1 MTARA
6 PVKPDLAD
14 DLAASLAAANV
25 MACLQCRKCTDGCP
39 VAARADLKPHELVRM
54 VQFGQRAEV
63 LASRLIWECT
73 SCQTCITRCPQKVDI
88 AAMNDE
94 LRRISSAEGKS
105 GDAAAAIFNNAFLN
119 GVRRRGRVYE
129 VGLMAAFKLR
139 TRRFFEDVGKLP
151 MMLRKGKL
159 PLLPKS
165 VAGRAEREAMFQ
177 RIAQAGGKK

>member
-1 MTARA
+1 MTAPT

-14 DLAASLAAANV
+14 DLAADLSAANV
-25 MACLQCRKCTDGCP
+25 MACLQCRKCSDGCP
-39 VAARADLKPHELVRM
+39 VAARADFKPHDLVRM

-63 LASRLIWECT
+63 LASRMIWECT

-94 LRRISSAEGKS
+94 LRRISRAEGKS
-105 GDAAAAIFNNAFLN
+105 ADAAAATFNEAFLS
-119 GVRRRGRVYE
+119 GVRRRGRTYE

-139 TRRFFEDVGKLP
+139 TRRFFEDAGKLP

>member
-1 MTARA
+1 MIAPT

-14 DLAASLAAANV
+14 DLAAGLSAANV

-39 VAARADLKPHELVRM
+39 VAARADFKPHELVRM

-63 LASRLIWECT
+63 LASRMIWECM
-73 SCQTCITRCPQKVDI
+73 SCQTCITRCPQQVNI
-88 AAMNDE
+88 AAMNDT
-94 LRRISSAEGKS
+94 LRRISRAEGKS
-105 GDAAAAIFNNAFLN
+105 GNTAVAAFDDAFLN
-119 GVRRRGRVYE
+119 GVRRRGRLYE
-129 VGLMAAFKLR
+129 IGLMAAFKLR
-139 TRRFFEDVGKLP
+139 TRRFFQDVDKLP

-165 VAGRAEREAMFQ
+165 VPGRAEREAMFQ